1 MQESFG
7 KKAEL
12 DGQCQYFWAAL
23 CSSLSICC
31 KCCLKQGISIKG
43 FIYFLHYSRTLCP
56 CKLFR
61 SRMWSKGWNQP
72 FNACIDLFELCGNS
86 FSGNHFILTKNES
99 KNSWDGNKKSLLKYW
114 IIKNWS
120 GDCGRYGADDIKNEK
135 FDSRSNEMHLAEF
148 CVGLQE

>member
-1 MQESFG
+1 MTWIPSLRLDEACWLNNRAWDVILEKLNLQFYCRVEKSMCKNHLGRRPNLMDNANIF
-7 KKAEL
+7 EL
-12 DGQCQYFWAAL
+12 LSADM

-86 FSGNHFILTKNES
+86 FSGNHFILTKNE
-99 KNSWDGNKKSLLKYW
+99 W
-114 IIKNWS
+114 I
-120 GDCGRYGADDIKNEK
+120 E
-135 FDSRSNEMHLAEF
+135 EF
-148 CVGLQE
+148 LRWQ

>member
-23 CSSLSICC
+23 CLVCSSLSICC

-99 KNSWDGNKKSLLKYW
+99 WRILEMAIKRAFWNIGSSKTGLVTAADMVPMISKMKSRKSSF
-114 IIKNWS
+114 KES
-120 GDCGRYGADDIKNEK
+120 
-135 FDSRSNEMHLAEF
+135 
-148 CVGLQE
+148 